1 MNTISEPVY
10 NSVSGIE
17 EVVYKVSSIASNR
30 ASDISMNGSIST
42 GNNYQT
48 GAEQINLT
56 TQRKPEEDVYLIG
69 YRGGEY
75 TGNNWNKADDV
86 QICNELDKKKGNTY
100 ARYSSIYST
109 SEVFGNLYYLGNYI
123 MKSNGLAVSKDKDRR
138 LQLDIAYTSDKN
150 NIMLEP
156 YCSNL
161 YLAQKNSYDEYSVM
175 YYEQKDMVSLW
186 DSDNITDLTKKSRM
200 DDYINV
206 QSNYKTAMKSYYT
219 QYSDD
224 ITPQLAL
231 YVKDNPLS
239 SLEEKTTFIL
249 YTLMSNTSYTRTPG
263 IMLGN
268 TDVADKFLFESKKG
282 YCVHYATAATLMYR
296 MYGIPARYVTG
307 FKVSADSFKEN
318 ADGQWSTAVTDS
330 AQHSWTEI
338 FIDNYGWVPV
348 DVTPAADGTMRA
360 SYPGYNMEIFNQ
372 IMQQNNWTADM
383 PSINDISKE
392 KTEYVRTWQGAVKAA
407 IKRFL
412 RLAWRILKILLLFI
426 AVIGAASSPLW
437 LRLRRNII
445 LKRQNKKKAVSIY
458 KRLMCML
465 HTTGYVTE
473 YDGTEENFADVLVAE
488 FAEDYKEDV
497 ADIKRAVDVSVQS
510 EFSLHRADTPD
521 MQCVLNVY
529 NKISDIIYNRL
540 RWWEKI
546 VFRYVYC
553 F

>member
-69 YRGGEY
+69 YRGEEY

-186 DSDNITDLTKKSRM
+186 DSDNINVVFSSSDERGLSLTYEASCGV
-200 DDYINV
+200 I
-206 QSNYKTAMKSYYT
+206 
-219 QYSDD
+219 
-224 ITPQLAL
+224 
-231 YVKDNPLS
+231 S
-239 SLEEKTTFIL
+239 SE
-249 YTLMSNTSYTRTPG
+249 
-263 IMLGN
+263 
-268 TDVADKFLFESKKG
+268 
-282 YCVHYATAATLMYR
+282 YCV
-296 MYGIPARYVTG
+296 
-307 FKVSADSFKEN
+307 
-318 ADGQWSTAVTDS
+318 
-330 AQHSWTEI
+330 
-338 FIDNYGWVPV
+338 
-348 DVTPAADGTMRA
+348 
-360 SYPGYNMEIFNQ
+360 
-372 IMQQNNWTADM
+372 
-383 PSINDISKE
+383 
-392 KTEYVRTWQGAVKAA
+392 
-407 IKRFL
+407 
-412 RLAWRILKILLLFI
+412 
-426 AVIGAASSPLW
+426 
-437 LRLRRNII
+437 
-445 LKRQNKKKAVSIY
+445 
-458 KRLMCML
+458 
-465 HTTGYVTE
+465 
-473 YDGTEENFADVLVAE
+473 
-488 FAEDYKEDV
+488 
-497 ADIKRAVDVSVQS
+497 
-510 EFSLHRADTPD
+510 
-521 MQCVLNVY
+521 
-529 NKISDIIYNRL
+529 
-540 RWWEKI
+540 
-546 VFRYVYC
+546 
-553 F
+553 

>member
-1 MNTISEPVY
+1 M
-10 NSVSGIE
+10 
-17 EVVYKVSSIASNR
+17 VYKVSSIASNR

-224 ITPQLAL
+224 
-231 YVKDNPLS
+231 LS
-239 SLEEKTTFIL
+239 LIHISEP
-249 YTLMSNTSYTRTPG
+249 TRP
-263 IMLGN
+263 
-268 TDVADKFLFESKKG
+268 
-282 YCVHYATAATLMYR
+282 Y
-296 MYGIPARYVTG
+296 
-307 FKVSADSFKEN
+307 
-318 ADGQWSTAVTDS
+318 
-330 AQHSWTEI
+330 
-338 FIDNYGWVPV
+338 
-348 DVTPAADGTMRA
+348 
-360 SYPGYNMEIFNQ
+360 
-372 IMQQNNWTADM
+372 
-383 PSINDISKE
+383 
-392 KTEYVRTWQGAVKAA
+392 
-407 IKRFL
+407 
-412 RLAWRILKILLLFI
+412 
-426 AVIGAASSPLW
+426 
-437 LRLRRNII
+437 
-445 LKRQNKKKAVSIY
+445 
-458 KRLMCML
+458 
-465 HTTGYVTE
+465 
-473 YDGTEENFADVLVAE
+473 
-488 FAEDYKEDV
+488 
-497 ADIKRAVDVSVQS
+497 
-510 EFSLHRADTPD
+510 
-521 MQCVLNVY
+521 
-529 NKISDIIYNRL
+529 
-540 RWWEKI
+540 
-546 VFRYVYC
+546 
-553 F
+553 